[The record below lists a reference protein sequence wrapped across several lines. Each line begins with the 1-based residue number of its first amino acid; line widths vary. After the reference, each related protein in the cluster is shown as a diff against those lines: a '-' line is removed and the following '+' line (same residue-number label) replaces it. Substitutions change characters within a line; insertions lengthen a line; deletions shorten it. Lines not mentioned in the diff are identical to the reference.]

1 MAPGEVSDETNSP
14 RKEGRTGQSDTPPGA
29 PPIPAEG
36 PVVFSAPPG
45 GWTRETY
52 RGAIQAFTR
61 ARDRAPQTVLMHPQ
75 TLDAVTRSFVRRE
88 VEQVVDGMLAVV
100 HREEQALE
108 QVRAEVQDVEQDGV
122 NIVTCDD
129 CDRSTILM

>member
-1 MAPGEVSDETNSP
+1 M
-14 RKEGRTGQSDTPPGA
+14 GQSDSTATA
-29 PPIPAEG
+29 PQIPAQG
-36 PVVFSAPPG
+36 PVVFQAPPG

-61 ARDRAPQTVLMHPQ
+61 ARDHVPQTVTMHPQ
-75 TLDAVTRSFVRRE
+75 TLDAVTHRFVRRE

-108 QVRAEVQDVEQDGV
+108 QVRAEVQDVEQDAV
-122 NIVTCDD
+122 NIVTCDE
-129 CDRSTILM
+129 CDRSTILMT

>member
-1 MAPGEVSDETNSP
+1 M
-14 RKEGRTGQSDTPPGA
+14 GQSDSTA
-29 PPIPAEG
+29 PAPHIPAQG
-36 PVVFSAPPG
+36 PVVFQAPPG

-61 ARDRAPQTVLMHPQ
+61 ARDHVPQTVTMHPQ

-108 QVRAEVQDVEQDGV
+108 QVRAEVQDVEQDAV
-122 NIVTCDD
+122 NIVTCDE
-129 CDRSTILM
+129 CDRRTIVMT